1 MKTSEVIIHLIEN
14 VSKYGDKN
22 LKVDLLTEN
31 QSNIVKITGIYFN
44 EEKNIFTIDCDIDDV
59 NLFKQNIK

>member
-1 MKTSEVIIHLIEN
+1 MKTSEVIINLIEN
-14 VSKYGDKN
+14 ISKYGDKN

-59 NLFKQNIK
+59 NLFKKNIK